1 MRPRYADLFKALL
14 DEDPRRSDT
23 AYDAVLFDRGEALP
37 DLQELLRTSPDPRLR
52 FYAVQLMG
60 FSGENRAAA
69 MVVEALSDTDPSVR
83 AEACRSLEDLR
94 ARAPDIL
101 DSLGKRTRDLDPH
114 VRRAAREA
122 IAVLT
127 RRSHE

>member
-14 DEDPRRSDT
+14 DDDPRRADA

-37 DLQELLRTSPDPRLR
+37 DLQELLRTASDPRLR

-60 FSGENRAAA
+60 FSGDARAVP
-69 MVVEALSDTDPSVR
+69 MVVEALDDADASVR
-83 AEACRSLEDLR
+83 AEACRSIEDLR
-94 ARAPDIL
+94 AKDAL
-101 DSLGKRTRDLDPH
+101 DALSQRTRDLDPH

-122 IAVLT
+122 VAVLT
-127 RRSHE
+127 RRSRG